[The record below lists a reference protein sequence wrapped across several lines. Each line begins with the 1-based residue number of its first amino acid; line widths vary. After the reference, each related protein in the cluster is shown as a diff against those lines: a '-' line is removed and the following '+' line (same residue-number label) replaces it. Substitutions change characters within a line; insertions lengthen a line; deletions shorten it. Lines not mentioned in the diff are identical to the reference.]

1 MRAPLSI
8 IIPTLDA
15 EADLP
20 RCLSA
25 LGEGLTEGLIRELVI
40 SDGGSSDGTAA
51 IADAAGALLVMGPRG
66 RGGQLGR
73 GAAVSSGEW
82 LLFLHAD
89 TELQPGWATAV
100 LSHMANTPN
109 RAGWFRLRFRATG
122 MAPRIVAGWA
132 NLRAR
137 VFGLPYGDQGLLVP
151 VALYHEAGGF
161 PDIPLMEDVALA
173 RRLRGRLSPL
183 DAVAVTGAERYL
195 AEGWFRRGGR
205 NLVTLVRYLMGADP
219 ERLAQSYSR
228 RR

>member
-15 EADLP
+15 EADLS

-66 RGGQLGR
+66 RGGQLAR

>member
-66 RGGQLGR
+66 RGGQLAR

-89 TELQPGWATAV
+89 TELRPGWATAV

-205 NLVTLVRYLMGADP
+205 NLLTLVRYLMGADP